1 MLPLSAGICCLE
13 PLSRDG
19 PPETSLFHDSLAIN
33 VVIFESYLGSD
44 VVVGMTYLSFF
55 FFFTRHNCSADFL
68 FLGSYRISDLSPE
81 MVP

>member
-55 FFFTRHNCSADFL
+55 FFFYKTQL
-68 FLGSYRISDLSPE
+68 FSRLS
-81 MVP
+81 VSWLLQIF